1 MVRSGANLF
10 AKNAI
15 GKTPREEVE
24 LVTSLKGIQS
34 SGGCGES
41 ELDPDYYKTLSFLSE
56 QEEKVRELQGV
67 FKDNLLV
74 NFSFD

>member
-1 MVRSGANLF
+1 MRSGANLF

>member
-1 MVRSGANLF
+1 MRSGANLF
-10 AKNAI
+10 AKNAN

-34 SGGCGES
+34 SGGCGEP

-56 QEEKVRELQGV
+56 QEEKFGELQGV
-67 FKDNLLV
+67 FKDNL
-74 NFSFD
+74 FASSIP